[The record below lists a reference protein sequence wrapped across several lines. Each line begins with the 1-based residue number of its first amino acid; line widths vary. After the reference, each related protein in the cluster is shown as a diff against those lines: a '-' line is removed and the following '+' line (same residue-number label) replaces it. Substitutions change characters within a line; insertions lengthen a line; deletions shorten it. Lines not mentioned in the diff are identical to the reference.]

1 MATTIAG
8 IAIPDSKMAQA
19 ARHLARENLGDLLF
33 HHSARTFVFGAL
45 AGVRKNLV
53 YDAELLY
60 VGALFHALGLAPQY
74 NSRHSR
80 FEVDGANAARNFLSG
95 YGTPDADIEQVWDA
109 IALHTTPGIAPFKK
123 PVVALVTAGVDM
135 DLQGLAYHE
144 YTLEQRSDIVHAY
157 PREDN
162 FNAAMLAGLAG
173 AIRHKPGTAFG
184 NSGADLLARHDPS
197 YQRGDFCARVLG
209 SPWLDQP
216 SALSAGTAV

>member
-19 ARHLARENLGDLLF
+19 ARHLAHEALDALLF
-33 HHSARTFVFGAL
+33 HHSARVFVFGAL
-45 AGVRKNLV
+45 AGVRKNLA

-74 NSRHSR
+74 NSRHNR

-95 YGTPDADIEQVWDA
+95 YGTPEADIEQVWDA
-109 IALHTTPGIAPFKK
+109 IALHTTPGVAPFKK

-144 YTLEQRSDIVHAY
+144 YTLEQRSDIVQAY
-157 PREDN
+157 PREDH
-162 FNAAMLAGLAG
+162 FNTAMLAALAG

-184 NSGADLLARHDPS
+184 NRGADLLARHDAS
-197 YQRGDFCARVLG
+197 YRRGDFCALVLA
-209 SPWLDQP
+209 SPWPCQP
-216 SALSAGTAV
+216 GLPPAGTAV